1 MILVTGGLGVM
12 GTTLV
17 KGLIEKGNQV
27 RVLDIPNHP
36 HKNRL
41 DGTGAEVVLGDI
53 SKAES
58 LKGVFDGVKTIYHLA
73 AVLISRD
80 PSVFQRVNVNGT
92 RNMIDGGISCGAEHF
107 ILVSSISV
115 TYPYTTPYSLSKRE
129 TERMLKEQ
137 DKMKW
142 TIIRPTLA
150 YNEYGGQEFMMY
162 MDYLKKFPFVP
173 FIGSGTALKNP
184 VWVEDLMRG
193 FLAIPNNPASYGKT
207 YPFCGG
213 EAIAIKELGKL
224 MLKHQGISKPFVH
237 LPLWICKGLA
247 AVMGATMKN
256 PPLTWNAIAGI
267 SQEANPNWSEVK
279 ADLGYNPIGVREGLQ
294 RCFPLPTAKN
304 AEIAPQR

>member
-17 KGLIEKGNQV
+17 KGLLAKGNKV

-36 HKNRL
+36 HKDRL
-41 DGTGAEVVLGDI
+41 AGTDAEVMFGDI
-53 SKAES
+53 SKAETIE
-58 LKGVFDGVKTIYHLA
+58 KAFEGVKTIYHLA

-80 PSVFQRVNVNGT
+80 PGVFQRVNVQGT
-92 RNMIDGGISCGAEHF
+92 RNMIDGGLRCGAEHF

-129 TERMLKEQ
+129 TERMVKEQ

-162 MDYLKKFPFVP
+162 MDYLKKYPVVP
-173 FIGSGTALKNP
+173 FIGNGKALKNP

-193 FLAIPNNPASYGKT
+193 FLAIPNNPATYGKT

-213 EAIAIKELGKL
+213 EAISIKELGKL
-224 MLKHQGISKPFVH
+224 MLKHQRISKPFIH
-237 LPLWICKGLA
+237 IPLPICKLIA
-247 AVMGATMKN
+247 AVMQATMKN

-267 SQEANPNWSEVK
+267 SQDANPDWSEVK
-279 ADLGYNPIGVREGLQ
+279 RDLGYNPIGVREGLQ
-294 RCFPLPTAKN
+294 KCFP
-304 AEIAPQR
+304 I